1 MPTSKICHIL
11 RRFVVPKSYANHV
24 FALFG
29 LEVSCIVKV
38 SLRPGRSGPYSA
50 TVFFSFAYR
59 FNFAL
64 CSNPPATTTTFA
76 VSMLACSLCDLPWF
90 WTHSTA
96 AEYHGFCHQN
106 PTRGRWLPPA
116 ATEPG
121 LPCENICTFF
131 FTYSAWRDIHPNPE
145 DWWGK
150 SSRFLPYFIFI
161 FSTKDAV

>member
-64 CSNPPATTTTFA
+64 CSNPPARTTTFA
-76 VSMLACSLCDLPWF
+76 VCLLACCVTCLDFGHTPRPPSIMGSA
-90 WTHSTA
+90 TKT
-96 AEYHGFCHQN
+96 Q
-106 PTRGRWLPPA
+106 RGEGDCPQQPPSRGCLVKIFA
-116 ATEPG
+116 
-121 LPCENICTFF
+121 LL

-145 DWWGK
+145 D
-150 SSRFLPYFIFI
+150 
-161 FSTKDAV
+161 